1 MAFGDDFT
9 ETNNPLIPSGYD
21 LVWSLV
27 MIGGVI
33 VVLGMIAVVVLAVY
47 RGTRMANRGQN
58 PLTLTEDLAFQATQS
73 ATLAPVKSL
82 EQRLAELDDLHARGV
97 ISDDEHRSARA
108 EALRG

>member
-1 MAFGDDFT
+1 V
-9 ETNNPLIPSGYD
+9 I
-21 LVWSLV
+21 
-27 MIGGVI
+27 I
-33 VVLGMIAVVVLAVY
+33 VVGIVTMVVLAVY